1 MSDNLTYISGF
12 FRFLSRPWWWKAT
25 GLILCPSARALFL
38 LPHLILLFFCPL
50 AIIRGVVK
58 KRFEVYDRL
67 EEAARRAL
75 EQEAAAKVAEERK
88 KAEAELAAK
97 AAEEAKA
104 EQVAEQAA
112 DQKPEIDESGRETT
126 DRLEDG
132 SIAGEEAGS
141 ERAATAADT
150 PGESGQNEPTEEAPP
165 DAAEQEQ

>member
-12 FRFLSRPWWWKAT
+12 FRFLSRPWCWNAT
-25 GLILCPSARALFL
+25 GLVLCRSARALFL
-38 LPHLILLFFCPL
+38 LHHLIFTFLCPL
-50 AIIRGVVK
+50 AIIRDVVK

-97 AAEEAKA
+97 TAEEAKA

-126 DRLEDG
+126 DKLEDG

>member
-1 MSDNLTYISGF
+1 MVERDGSNSVSLRSCSLSSSSSDFYLF
-12 FRFLSRPWWWKAT
+12 
-25 GLILCPSARALFL
+25 SA
-38 LPHLILLFFCPL
+38 PL
-50 AIIRGVVK
+50 AIIRDVVK

-126 DRLEDG
+126 DKLEDG

-150 PGESGQNEPTEEAPP
+150 PGESGQNEPTEEEAPP

>member
-1 MSDNLTYISGF
+1 M
-12 FRFLSRPWWWKAT
+12 
-25 GLILCPSARALFL
+25 
-38 LPHLILLFFCPL
+38 
-50 AIIRGVVK
+50 
-58 KRFEVYDRL
+58 
-67 EEAARRAL
+67 

-97 AAEEAKA
+97 TAEEAKA

-132 SIAGEEAGS
+132 SIVGEEAGS

>member
-1 MSDNLTYISGF
+1 MLSF
-12 FRFLSRPWWWKAT
+12 FFIIIWFL
-25 GLILCPSARALFL
+25 LFL
-38 LPHLILLFFCPL
+38 CPL

-104 EQVAEQAA
+104 EQAA

-126 DRLEDG
+126 DKLEDG

-150 PGESGQNEPTEEAPP
+150 PGESGQNEPTEEEAPP

>member
-1 MSDNLTYISGF
+1 M
-12 FRFLSRPWWWKAT
+12 
-25 GLILCPSARALFL
+25 
-38 LPHLILLFFCPL
+38 
-50 AIIRGVVK
+50 
-58 KRFEVYDRL
+58 
-67 EEAARRAL
+67 

-104 EQVAEQAA
+104 EQAA

-126 DRLEDG
+126 DKLEDG

-150 PGESGQNEPTEEAPP
+150 PGESGQNEPTEEEAPP